1 MGSCGLRAFCDPET
15 PLRHSYKGS
24 VEKLIAVPLK
34 GSFEGSFLDL
44 RVNCL
49 LQQNTPIV
57 EVGPRILLA
66 SWLRF

>member
-1 MGSCGLRAFCDPET
+1 MIQKLL
-15 PLRHSYKGS
+15 LRHSYKGS